1 MVHAEWV
8 EVLGL
13 GLAEL
18 VVVLVAQ
25 VVLAQGLVQV
35 VLALEQAW
43 PDSCWLKHRQLNN
56 LCCTDLLIHRWDNLR
71 NWNHLP
77 ICSNSN

>member
-1 MVHAEWV
+1 
-8 EVLGL
+8 VLGL
-13 GLAEL
+13 GLVEL
-18 VVVLVAQ
+18 VEVLVAQ
-25 VVLAQGLVQV
+25 VVSAQELVQEELVRV
-35 VLALEQAW
+35 VLALVQVW
-43 PDSCWLKHRQLNN
+43 PDSYQLKNRQLNN